1 MRALYDLTA
10 EKLLLRQ
17 ISDGST
23 TAFSTVFTL
32 YRGKILT
39 FVNSYVHSKAD
50 AEEIVQETF
59 LIIWQNRE
67 KLLAIEHPRNYI
79 YTIAK
84 NKTYDYLAKVSR
96 NEKTVNNAW
105 INTSVS
111 LNNIDDHIN
120 LKESKIFI
128 ERVLKTMSPQKQE
141 IFNLSRNQHLSH
153 EEIAEVVGLS
163 KSRVKNVIV
172 EVLKHLKYH
181 MVKHNHIS
189 VSLILLFHI
198 FFK

>member
-1 MRALYDLTA
+1 MYDLTA

-17 ISDGST
+17 ISDGNSA
-23 TAFSTVFTL
+23 AFGKVFTL

-79 YTIAK
+79 YTIAR

-105 INTSVS
+105 INTAVS

-120 LKESKIFI
+120 LKESTILI

-153 EEIAEVVGLS
+153 EEIAEAVGLS

-181 MVKHNHIS
+181 MVKHNNITI
-189 VSLILLFHI
+189 SLILLLRYFL
-198 FFK
+198 

>member
-39 FVNSYVHSKAD
+39 FVNSYIHSKAD

-111 LNNIDDHIN
+111 LNNIDDQIN
-120 LKESKIFI
+120 LKESKILI

-141 IFNLSRNQHLSH
+141 IFYLSRNQHLSH